1 MKDQTRTSKAAL
13 LVLAAM
19 LSVPAAGGVASA
31 ETGKKP
37 EFAFSAAK
45 GAASKPAV
53 FASTTSGKS
62 AGTSVSAK
70 PVNAIT
76 ASASIIIEGKV
87 LGLDKGT
94 SVFLHQGR
102 AYLPLRAAAE
112 ALGLHAVWENKYKTL
127 SLWEPEAA
135 QREALA
141 AKLANRLKNSGLSSN
156 GGAKL
161 GLIPTPV
168 KFFMKGKEVVLP
180 SGQQVFT
187 ASGTLYVPLRFAA
200 ELTGATVQWDAKKA
214 KIVIEGAVSAGSGA
228 GGESGLSGGGEAGNG
243 GGSGGSGGDK
253 NEGQPTPAPSTPPAS
268 GGVGTP
274 PGGGLPQLPGP
285 VNPPTPAPPGSV
297 SPTPAPQP
305 PTAPPTAP
313 TPTPIPPTPVG
324 PTEEKIH
331 QQAREAADALR
342 NKCRQELVAL
352 ALTYTAATTDA
363 QKAKAR
369 QEGSAVFA
377 SCNASFERI
386 MSDTKQQLEAGG
398 YPITKLDVYR
408 TEYERELA
416 EGKAMLE
423 GLLGKG

>member
-1 MKDQTRTSKAAL
+1 MNDQTRTNKAAL
-13 LVLAAM
+13 LLLAAL

-31 ETGKKP
+31 ATGKTP
-37 EFAFSAAK
+37 ESAFAAAK
-45 GAASKPAV
+45 GAASKPAA
-53 FASTTSGKS
+53 FALTTSGKS
-62 AGTSVSAK
+62 AGTSVSVK
-70 PVNAIT
+70 PVNATT
-76 ASASIIIEGKV
+76 AAASIIIEGKV

-112 ALGLHAVWENKYKTL
+112 ALGLHAVWENKHKTL
-127 SLWEPEAA
+127 SLWEPKAA

-141 AKLANRLKNSGLSSN
+141 AKLADRLKDSGLSSN

-168 KFFMKGKEVVLP
+168 KFFMEGKAVVLP

-200 ELTGATVQWDAKKA
+200 ELTGASVQWDAKKA
-214 KIVIEGAVSAGSGA
+214 RIVIEGAVSAGSGA

-243 GGSGGSGGDK
+243 GSGGD
-253 NEGQPTPAPSTPPAS
+253 NSEGQPTPSPSTPPAS

-274 PGGGLPQLPGP
+274 PGGGGLPQLPGP
-285 VNPPTPAPPGSV
+285 VNPPPPAPPGPV
-297 SPTPAPQP
+297 PPTPAP

-313 TPTPIPPTPVG
+313 TPTPPIPVG

-342 NKCRQELVAL
+342 NKCRQDLVTL
-352 ALTYTAATTDA
+352 ALTYAAATTDA

-386 MSDTKQQLEAGG
+386 MTDTKQQLEAGG
-398 YPITKLDVYR
+398 YSITKLDVYR
-408 TEYERELA
+408 AEYERELA

-423 GLLGKG
+423 GLLG